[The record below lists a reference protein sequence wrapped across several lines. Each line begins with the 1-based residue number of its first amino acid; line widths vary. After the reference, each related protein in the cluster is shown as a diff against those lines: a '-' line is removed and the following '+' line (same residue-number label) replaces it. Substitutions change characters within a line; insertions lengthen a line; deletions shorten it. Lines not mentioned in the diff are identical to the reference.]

1 MAYYDNANRKRIY
14 GQPKDV
20 KGILEYFYPEYNVIE
35 NWLDDLTKTSYPDFT
50 LIHKTNWSKFNL
62 EWQEFH
68 LYMDCIPIKQTKT
81 RFWNAICNFNRS
93 NGLLCFI
100 TPEMIK
106 ERKLRDIWIIPAL
119 RKYNETKMGYFIPK
133 SITNRYRVP
142 EEIYNKTKINI
153 IPCESQLNGTNFH
166 KL

>member
-1 MAYYDNANRKRIY
+1 MNIYTLYFNNLLWFITTMQIEKEFMDNQKMSNEF
-14 GQPKDV
+14 
-20 KGILEYFYPEYNVIE
+20 LN
-35 NWLDDLTKTSYPDFT
+35 T
-50 LIHKTNWSKFNL
+50 LIHKTNWSQFNL

-81 RFWNAICNFNRS
+81 RFWNVICNFNHS

-119 RKYNETKMGYFIPK
+119 RKYNEKKMGYFVPK
-133 SITNRYRVP
+133 SITHRYKVP

-153 IPCESQLNGTNFH
+153 IPCESQLNWTNIH